1 MSCEHFAIFFP
12 NLPFMSYIRQNYSIS
27 KKQQKTA
34 FLKKVLS
41 IKLPDSHFRDH
52 WGFPMQRRLMG
63 KKLGFLHYS
72 SLLLW
77 FKPQVSNLW
86 YKIPVWQNNYIH
98 TYHEDLWAICANKM
112 IISHCVRNSFFHK
125 LYCILY
131 MYQSNVQFTAQ
142 NAFSCAHRLHN
153 IMK

>member
-41 IKLPDSHFRDH
+41 IKLPDSHFQDH

-63 KKLGFLHYS
+63 KKLGFLTLFIIAFMS
-72 SLLLW
+72 QATSFKSL
-77 FKPQVSNLW
+77 V
-86 YKIPVWQNNYIH
+86 QN
-98 TYHEDLWAICANKM
+98 
-112 IISHCVRNSFFHK
+112 
-125 LYCILY
+125 
-131 MYQSNVQFTAQ
+131 
-142 NAFSCAHRLHN
+142 SCLA
-153 IMK
+153 K

>member
-41 IKLPDSHFRDH
+41 IKLPDSHFRVN

-63 KKLGFLHYS
+63 KKLRFLHYS

-77 FKPQVSNLW
+77 VKPQVSNLW

-98 TYHEDLWAICANKM
+98 TMKIYGPYLQIKWLFRTVFATHFSQTLLHTVYVSVKCAIYCPK
-112 IISHCVRNSFFHK
+112 CVLVRSPF
-125 LYCILY
+125 
-131 MYQSNVQFTAQ
+131 A
-142 NAFSCAHRLHN
+142 
-153 IMK
+153 